1 MLPRKAYSTDLSDT
15 EWEYI
20 QLLVHYGAGGAWC
33 CQASLCRF
41 FAKMFLESLILQGD
55 EMAIVS
61 KSNGLLAEFAI
72 FSVEPDKQAA
82 LIERVIDH
90 IESVLKLQ
98 PGFAAGTVHRSR
110 DGLRVTNYVQW
121 IDRDAYVASQAFAGF
136 DPPDFHLFEIFAEE
150 PEGSQ
155 LQLSPEM
162 DGLINLGIFKMK
174 KPENQP
180 RFIELFQKALK
191 MVSGQTGLIST
202 HAHRSLDGWRCIN
215 FGHWHSLAEFTAMD
229 SSRPFSPLFGEMLEL
244 ADNEYQP
251 MLHEV
256 VFTTE

>member
-1 MLPRKAYSTDLSDT
+1 
-15 EWEYI
+15 
-20 QLLVHYGAGGAWC
+20 
-33 CQASLCRF
+33 
-41 FAKMFLESLILQGD
+41 MFLESLILQGD

-72 FSVEPDKQAA
+72 FSVEPAQQES
-82 LIERVIDH
+82 LVERVIDY
-90 IESVLKLQ
+90 IESVFKQQ
-98 PGFAAGTVHRSR
+98 PGFATGTVHRSR
-110 DGLRVTNYVQW
+110 DGLRVTSYVQW
-121 IDRDAYVASQAFAGF
+121 IDRDAYIPSQAFADF

-162 DGLINLGIFKMK
+162 DGLINFGIFKMK

-180 RFIELFQKALK
+180 RFIELFQQALK
-191 MVSGQTGLIST
+191 MVTGQTGLIST

-215 FGHWHSLAEFTAMD
+215 FGHWHSLAEFAAMD
-229 SSRPFSPLFGEMLEL
+229 SNRPFSPIFGEMLEL
-244 ADNEYQP
+244 ADNEYQSG
-251 MLHEV
+251 LHEV